1 MTPTN
6 QETPNRQE
14 TTMTIE
20 TIPLTQLVPSA
31 ENVRKTGAKDG
42 IEALAASIAA
52 HGLLQNLQVRPAKG
66 DTYEVV
72 AGGRRLAAL
81 KLLAKQKQIAADY
94 PVPCHALDGED
105 AAEISLAENEM
116 RLPMH
121 PADQF
126 DAFKKLADDG
136 KGPEE
141 IAARF
146 GTTAKIV
153 MQRLKLAVVSPKLIS
168 LYRKDEMTLDCLMA
182 FTVCDQHKTQEK
194 VWAALPDWARERPD
208 RIREALTV
216 KHVAADS
223 NLAQFVGIE
232 AYEAAGGAVLR
243 DLFDDDNSGWLTD
256 AALVNKLAAEKLDQ
270 IAGVLR
276 GEGWKWIEIIPD
288 LSWEAMKGFSKAAA
302 ERSPPTAEQQREI
315 DALTAEGNAIIAEHG
330 EEPED
335 EAVVDRFYEIQERIA
350 DLSEGEETWPETAK
364 TNAGAVIG
372 IGHNGKAEIRRGLI
386 RPEDKAASRKA
397 DKGKHA
403 ADTGGNGEA
412 AAPCFSAALIE
423 DLTAHRTAALQAM
436 LADNPKVALAAV
448 VHAVALGIFY
458 PATPI
463 ESVVRLRPSVTYLD
477 RSAEGI
483 EDSKAAKQLEAT
495 TKAARKGLPK
505 DPAKLWGWLAEQDQ
519 KTLLAILAVCAGYT
533 VDAVEK
539 KHDGGKAAASMQ
551 HAGELAAALKLD
563 MAEYWQPT
571 AAGYFARVS
580 KQQTLDAV
588 AEAAGPGAKGS
599 LSALKKDALA
609 KAAEKKLKGAGWL
622 PAILRAV

>member
-1 MTPTN
+1 MT
-6 QETPNRQE
+6 
-14 TTMTIE
+14 TIE

-31 ENVRKTGAKDG
+31 DNVRKTGAKDG

-66 DTYEVV
+66 GSYEVV

-94 PVPCHALDGED
+94 PVPCRALDGED

-153 MQRLKLAVVSPKLIS
+153 MQRLKLAVVSPKLIA

-182 FTVCDQHKTQEK
+182 FTVSDQHKQQEK

-208 RIREALTV
+208 NIRDALTE
-216 KHVAADS
+216 KHVAADG
-223 NLAQFVGIE
+223 NLAQFVGVK

-243 DLFDDDNSGWLTD
+243 DLFDDEGSGWLTD
-256 AALVNKLAAEKLDQ
+256 AALVNKLASEKLDQ
-270 IAGVLR
+270 IAEAVR
-276 GEGWKWIEIIPD
+276 GEGWKWVEIIPE
-288 LSWEAMKGFSKAAA
+288 LTWEATKGFGRANA
-302 ERSPPTAEQQREI
+302 ERSPPNAGQRHEI
-315 DALTAEGNAIIAEHG
+315 EALTEEGNAIIEEHG
-330 EEPED
+330 EEPDDED
-335 EAVVDRFYEIQERIA
+335 IAARFWEIQERIA
-350 DLSEGEETWPETAK
+350 ELSEGEATWPDAAK
-364 TNAGAVIG
+364 ATAGAVIG
-372 IGHNGKAEIRRGLI
+372 IGHDGAAEIRRGLI
-386 RPEDKAASRKA
+386 RPEDKATARKA
-397 DKGKHA
+397 DKARNG
-403 ADTGGNGEA
+403 ADTGENGKA

-423 DLTAHRTAALQAM
+423 DLTAHRTAALQAV
-436 LADNPKVALAAV
+436 LADNPKVALVAV
-448 VHAVALGIFY
+448 VHALALGVFY
-458 PATPI
+458 STMPTG
-463 ESVVRLRPSVTYLD
+463 SVVRIKPTVAYLD

-483 EDSKAAKQLEAT
+483 EATKAHRQLEAA
-495 TKAARKGLPK
+495 TKSRRKGLPK
-505 DPAKLWGWLAEQDQ
+505 DPDKLWGWLIEQDQ
-519 KTLLAILAVCAGYT
+519 KSLLAILAVCAGHT
-533 VDAVEK
+533 VDAVQK
-539 KHDGGKAAASMQ
+539 KHDPMPLD
-551 HAGELAAALKLD
+551 HADQLAAALKLD

-571 AAGYFARVS
+571 AAGYFGRVS

-599 LSALKKDALA
+599 LSALKKNDLA
-609 KAAEKKLKGAGWL
+609 KAAEKKLAGNGWL
-622 PAILRAV
+622 PAVLRGA